1 MIISPEV
8 LTILILNGLIV
19 IFASISLIFAIK
31 IALYWDIDSTT
42 EYQYRL
48 EKRGYLVSTI
58 IKYILSIK
66 IPLFL
71 FFIWTLDKTSNLI
84 TGAMCGAGV
93 INSSDIGIY
102 LMVIKIVNIYL
113 FTIWL
118 TLHNIDLG
126 YENLKYTKL
135 KFRLYMVLYILI
147 VVEAYFIVQMF
158 SGIDID
164 KIVSCCGTIFSS
176 NSSKTLSTILNIDQ
190 TIIVYLFIVNYIV
203 LIFFYIKRVKYLFG
217 ILNILFLITSII
229 SLISFFSTYIYEL
242 PTHHCPFCLLQSD
255 YYHIGYILY
264 TLLFLGTLYGL
275 LTALKKIL
283 GGEWRIESNCGNSSQ

>member
-84 TGAMCGAGV
+84 TGAMCG
-93 INSSDIGIY
+93 
-102 LMVIKIVNIYL
+102 
-113 FTIWL
+113 
-118 TLHNIDLG
+118 LG
-126 YENLKYTKL
+126 YK
-135 KFRLYMVLYILI
+135 
-147 VVEAYFIVQMF
+147 
-158 SGIDID
+158 
-164 KIVSCCGTIFSS
+164 
-176 NSSKTLSTILNIDQ
+176 
-190 TIIVYLFIVNYIV
+190 
-203 LIFFYIKRVKYLFG
+203 
-217 ILNILFLITSII
+217 
-229 SLISFFSTYIYEL
+229 
-242 PTHHCPFCLLQSD
+242 
-255 YYHIGYILY
+255 
-264 TLLFLGTLYGL
+264 
-275 LTALKKIL
+275 
-283 GGEWRIESNCGNSSQ
+283 